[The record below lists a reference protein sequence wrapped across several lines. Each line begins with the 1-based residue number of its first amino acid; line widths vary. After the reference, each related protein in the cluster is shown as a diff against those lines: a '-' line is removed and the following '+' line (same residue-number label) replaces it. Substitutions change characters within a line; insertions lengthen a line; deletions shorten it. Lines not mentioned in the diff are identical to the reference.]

1 MPTFVQIKKAG
12 LRVAVPLYEALV
24 LPFIP
29 NKQHR
34 SPRRYARTRT
44 CYKGTSEMM
53 YTSREHQMPQCLGI
67 KIEFTRFRKAKN
79 KARGIPVKQ
88 VLSGPYFD
96 AFFICLQTPPKDNAD
111 PRRGFTATKI
121 LHFFEIYKEF

>member
-1 MPTFVQIKKAG
+1 MILLFFYCFGILDFSISESENIQKK
-12 LRVAVPLYEALV
+12 RDCTVAVPLYEALV

-79 KARGIPVKQ
+79 KA
-88 VLSGPYFD
+88 LM
-96 AFFICLQTPPKDNAD
+96 TP
-111 PRRGFTATKI
+111 F
-121 LHFFEIYKEF
+121 

>member
-1 MPTFVQIKKAG
+1 MLDFSISESENTQKKRDCTA
-12 LRVAVPLYEALV
+12 AVPLYEALV

-88 VLSGPYFD
+88 VLSGTLF
-96 AFFICLQTPPKDNAD
+96 
-111 PRRGFTATKI
+111 
-121 LHFFEIYKEF
+121 